1 MDESEVLRRLNAL
14 ADAPA
19 TDSQVALNR
28 TRAALLAGLKPP
40 RSFWSVRAIIRYA
53 ALVAGAAVVLLALW
67 LAGPFGGG
75 NLAFADVQKKVEQT
89 KSLTMT
95 FTQEGS
101 DGKPQTGTAY
111 VLSDGRL
118 RMEDPD
124 GGYNVVDP
132 RRERSLAVDPA
143 KRKALLIKGYYNRM
157 PTDVY
162 QILRDIRKSEVKKLP
177 GEQLNGQTTEVFLGK
192 LSFGEIEREAKVWV
206 EPKSQLPIRLEIVDK
221 DDAHAGRKMTM
232 DLKFDQP
239 LDEKLFSTEAPAG
252 FTLRTEGVE
261 TAPAHRVED
270 AAMSAP
276 EVKPKEGL
284 GQVKFGMTKEQVIK
298 ELGEPDK
305 VAQKGTKLDYLSR
318 GYIVRVSPKR
328 GVMMID
334 CYTQATFVVKVAD
347 FAGKTTEGIGMGA
360 KSADIIKAYGKADAT
375 EQEGQ
380 MTRLSYRKLG
390 LDFTLAN
397 DKLVQFSLS
406 AVP

>member
-1 MDESEVLRRLNAL
+1 MDESEVLRRLKAL
-14 ADAPA
+14 ADAPPSDPQ
-19 TDSQVALNR
+19 TALNR
-28 TRAALLAGLKPP
+28 TRAALLADLKPP
-40 RSFWSVRAIIRYA
+40 PSFWSVPTMTRYA
-53 ALVAGAAVVLLALW
+53 ALVAVAAVVLLALW
-67 LAGPFGGG
+67 LASPFGGG

-89 KSLTMT
+89 KSLTIT

-111 VLSDGRL
+111 ALSDGRL
-118 RMEDPD
+118 RMEDAD
-124 GGYNVVDP
+124 GSYNVIDP
-132 RRERSLAVDPA
+132 RREQSLAVDPA
-143 KRKALLIKGYYNRM
+143 KKKALLIKGYYNRV

-162 QILRDIRKSEVKKLP
+162 EILRNIRKSEVKKLP

-192 LSFGEIEREAKVWV
+192 ASFGEIEQEIKVWV
-206 EPKSQLPIRLEIVDK
+206 EPKSQLPVRLEVVDK

-239 LDEKLFSTEAPAG
+239 FDKKLFSTEAPAG

-270 AAMSAP
+270 AAGSAP
-276 EVKPKEGL
+276 EVKPKVGL

-305 VAQKGTKLDYLSR
+305 IDQKGMALDYLSR
-318 GYIVRVSPKR
+318 GYSVLVSPRR
-328 GVMMID
+328 GVMMIT

-347 FAGKTTEGIGMGA
+347 FAGKTKEGIGMGA
-360 KSADIIKAYGKADAT
+360 KSADIVKAYGESDAT
-375 EQEGQ
+375 EKEEQ

-390 LDFTLAN
+390 LEFTLAN
-397 DKLVQFSLS
+397 DKLVEFSLS

>member
-14 ADAPA
+14 ADAPT
-19 TDSQVALNR
+19 TDPQRALNR
-28 TRAALLAGLKPP
+28 TRAALLADVKPLP
-40 RSFWSVRAIIRYA
+40 SFWSVRTMFRYA
-53 ALVAGAAVVLLALW
+53 ALAAVAAVVLLALW
-67 LAGPFGGG
+67 LAVPFGAG

-89 KSLTMT
+89 KSLNLT

-111 VLSDGRL
+111 VLSDGRV
-118 RMEDPD
+118 RMEDQD
-124 GGYNVVDP
+124 GSYNVVDP
-132 RRERSLAVDPA
+132 RRELSLAVDPA
-143 KRKALLIKGYYNRM
+143 KKTALLIRGYYNRM

-162 QILRDIRKSEVKKLP
+162 QMFRDIRKSEVKKLP
-177 GEQLNGQTTEVFLGK
+177 GEQLNGEAAEVFLGK
-192 LSFGEIEREAKVWV
+192 APFGETEQEVKVWV
-206 EPKSQLPIRLEIVDK
+206 EPKSQLPLRLEIVDQDK
-221 DDAHAGRKMTM
+221 ASAGRKMTM

-261 TAPAHRVED
+261 TPPAHRVEN
-270 AAMSAP
+270 AATSAP

-284 GQVKFGMTKEQVIK
+284 GPVKFGMTKEQVIK

-305 VAQKGTKLDYLSR
+305 IDQKGTALDYLSR
-318 GYIVRVSPKR
+318 GYTVLVSPKR
-328 GVMMID
+328 GVMMIT

-347 FAGKTTEGIGMGA
+347 FAGKTKEGVGMGA
-360 KSADIIKAYGKADAT
+360 KSADIAKAYGEADAT
-375 EQEGQ
+375 EHEEQ

-390 LDFTLAN
+390 LEFTLAN

-406 AVP
+406 AAP